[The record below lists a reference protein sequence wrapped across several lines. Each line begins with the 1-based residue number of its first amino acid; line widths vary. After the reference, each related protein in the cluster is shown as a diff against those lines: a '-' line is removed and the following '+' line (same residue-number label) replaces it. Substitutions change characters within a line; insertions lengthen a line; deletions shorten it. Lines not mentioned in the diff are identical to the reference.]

1 MNNEFEKAINLLEN
15 KDKETYPTFAYS
27 VLNNYIPGQ
36 VYMDELKKTVLIGT
50 DSGIFIVGGD
60 EMDKGLDSIFL
71 EIFNSRKNDNKRF
84 TLFSPSKEWDQVI
97 NRLFENELRQMHRYS
112 FHFNKDTYS
121 TIKKGKSPN
130 DFIVKRID
138 EKIIT
143 ESLEF
148 NESYYNEYWGSVSNF
163 LENGFGYCLLHNDTV
178 VSECTSIFSSS
189 QFAEIDIATKNKYRG
204 MGLAQNVAEIF
215 IEHCIGRNLK
225 PNWDCNV
232 NNFASIKL
240 AERLGFENPME
251 YSVFVRK

>member
-1 MNNEFEKAINLLEN
+1 MNNEFEKGINFLKKN
-15 KDKETYPTFAYS
+15 DKETYPTFAYS

-36 VYMDELKKTVLIGT
+36 VYMDELKKTVLVGT
-50 DSGIFIVGGD
+50 DSGIFVVGGD
-60 EMDKGLDSIFL
+60 EMNKGLNSIFL
-71 EIFNSRKNDNKRF
+71 DIYRSRKNDKKRF

-97 NRLFENELRQMHRYS
+97 IKLFGKELRQLQRYS

-121 TIKKGKSPN
+121 TIKREKVPK

-189 QFAEIDIATKNKYRG
+189 HFAEIDIATQNKYRG

-215 IEHCIGRNLK
+215 IEHCIERTLK
-225 PNWDCNV
+225 PNWDCDV

-251 YSVFVRK
+251 YSVFVRR

>member
-1 MNNEFEKAINLLEN
+1 MNNEFKKAINLL
-15 KDKETYPTFAYS
+15 KKKYKETYPTFAYS
-27 VLNNYIPGQ
+27 VLDNYIPGQ

-50 DSGIFIVGGD
+50 DSGIFVVGGD
-60 EMDKGLDSIFL
+60 EMNNGLNSVFL
-71 EIFNSRKNDNKRF
+71 EIYRSRKNDKKRF
-84 TLFSPSKEWDQVI
+84 TLFSPSKEWNQVI
-97 NRLFENELRQMHRYS
+97 NKLFGKDLRQMHRYS

-121 TIKKGKSPN
+121 TINKVKVPK

-178 VSECTSIFSSS
+178 VSECTAIFSSS
-189 QFAEIDIATKNKYRG
+189 QFAEIDIATQNKYRK

-215 IEHCIGRNLK
+215 IEHCIERNLK
-225 PNWDCNV
+225 PNWDCDV

-240 AERLGFENPME
+240 AERLGFENPIE
-251 YSVFVRK
+251 YSVFVRR

>member
-1 MNNEFEKAINLLEN
+1 MNNEFEKAINLLKN
-15 KDKETYPTFAYS
+15 KNNETYPTFAYS
-27 VLNNYIPGQ
+27 VLNNYITGQ
-36 VYMDELKKTVLIGT
+36 VYMDELNKTVLIGT
-50 DSGIFIVGGD
+50 DSGIFIAGGD
-60 EMDKGLDSIFL
+60 EMNTGLDSIFL
-71 EIFNSRKNDNKRF
+71 EIFRSRKNEKKRF

-97 NRLFENELRQMHRYS
+97 NKLFENELRQMHRYS

-121 TIKKGKSPN
+121 TIKKGKLPK

-215 IEHCIGRNLK
+215 IEHCIERNLK

-240 AERLGFENPME
+240 AERLGFENPKE

>member
-1 MNNEFEKAINLLEN
+1 MNTEFEKVINLLKN
-15 KDKETYPTFAYS
+15 NDKETYPTFIYS
-27 VLNNYIPGQ
+27 VLNNYIPGK
-36 VYMDELKKTVLIGT
+36 VYMDELKKAVLVGT
-50 DSGIFIVGGD
+50 DSGIFVVGGD
-60 EMDKGLDSIFL
+60 EMNNGLESIFL
-71 EIFNSRKNDNKRF
+71 EVYRSIKNDKKRF

-97 NRLFENELRQMHRYS
+97 NKMLGNELRQMHRYA

-121 TIKKGKSPN
+121 AVNMEKVPK

-189 QFAEIDIATKNKYRG
+189 QFAEIDIATQNKYRG
-204 MGLAQNVAEIF
+204 MGLAQNVADIF
-215 IEHCIGRNLK
+215 IEHCIERNLE
-225 PNWDCNV
+225 PNWDCDV

-251 YSVFVRK
+251 YSVFVRR